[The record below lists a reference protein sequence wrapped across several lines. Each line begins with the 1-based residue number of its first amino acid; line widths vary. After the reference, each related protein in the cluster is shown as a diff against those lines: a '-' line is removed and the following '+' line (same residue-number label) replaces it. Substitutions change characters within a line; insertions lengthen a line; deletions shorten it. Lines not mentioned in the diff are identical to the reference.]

1 MDIKDFAGTT
11 PEFLPETFLTGRL
24 EGWGLLESL
33 LGGLQKRFRVR
44 ADGTWDEVAQVV
56 TFRETWTFDN
66 GRTDT
71 LIWKI
76 RKLAPGSYVG
86 QELRLDGEA
95 VGEQAGC
102 AFHWTYSR
110 DTPQDDGKSL
120 LLNFDDWFYRIDEQ
134 VAIVSASAGRAGIPF
149 SLLHATYRKT

>member
-1 MDIKDFAGTT
+1 MDIKHFAATT
-11 PEFLPETFLTGRL
+11 PEFLPETFLTGKL

-33 LGGLQKRFRVR
+33 LGGLQKRFRVL

-56 TFRETWTFDN
+56 TFTETWTFDN

-71 LIWKI
+71 LVWNI
-76 RKLAPGSYVG
+76 RKLAPGSYIG
-86 QELRLDGEA
+86 QELRVGGEA